1 MLSVGSLFAGIGG
14 FDLGFTACGYNIAW
28 QVERDPWCRRVL
40 AKHWPNVPRF
50 SEIEEVGRH
59 NLSRVDV
66 ICGGFPCQDISLAR
80 PVKGKGLDGERS
92 SLWWEMYRVV
102 SELRPLYVV
111 VENVPNLL
119 NEGIDRV
126 CGALAEIGYDAE
138 WHVISAE
145 DVGAPHTRKR
155 IWIISY
161 PHRKHGTQCN
171 IDPQGHL
178 DHRIGAHTIR
188 HGALGGWEA
197 EPPAL
202 RISDGVPNRVD
213 RLRGL
218 GNSLSPHIAL
228 TLAKLIEEDYNRHMK
243 IIIEVEINT
252 RVVTSEEEQ
261 GATTG
266 ATAGATGS
274 QEIVLVPVVEQED
287 EVPSTK
293 TSTENLD
300 TTKNSDSEHNEQ
312 EIVTSNGHT
321 PRPTCTEEG
330 CDAPVT
336 RKGLCNAHYMQQR
349 RKQYEPSIQAQSIFE
364 RWRKH
369 PEIDYKSR
377 YKDHWCKVFDDLH
390 RIDRVPWDEI
400 RAISEFASKNWVPRF
415 MQSPTKLRQPSKAYP
430 EKKCWEII
438 QSQMKG
444 ELTNDPSDAGAF
456 VDDIDFS

>member
-1 MLSVGSLFAGIGG
+1 
-14 FDLGFTACGYNIAW
+14 
-28 QVERDPWCRRVL
+28 
-40 AKHWPNVPRF
+40 
-50 SEIEEVGRH
+50 
-59 NLSRVDV
+59 
-66 ICGGFPCQDISLAR
+66 
-80 PVKGKGLDGERS
+80 
-92 SLWWEMYRVV
+92 
-102 SELRPLYVV
+102 
-111 VENVPNLL
+111 
-119 NEGIDRV
+119 
-126 CGALAEIGYDAE
+126 
-138 WHVISAE
+138 
-145 DVGAPHTRKR
+145 
-155 IWIISY
+155 
-161 PHRKHGTQCN
+161 
-171 IDPQGHL
+171 
-178 DHRIGAHTIR
+178 
-188 HGALGGWEA
+188 
-197 EPPAL
+197 
-202 RISDGVPNRVD
+202 
-213 RLRGL
+213 
-218 GNSLSPHIAL
+218 
-228 TLAKLIEEDYNRHMK
+228 MK

-266 ATAGATGS
+266 ATTGATGS

>member
-1 MLSVGSLFAGIGG
+1 
-14 FDLGFTACGYNIAW
+14 
-28 QVERDPWCRRVL
+28 
-40 AKHWPNVPRF
+40 
-50 SEIEEVGRH
+50 
-59 NLSRVDV
+59 
-66 ICGGFPCQDISLAR
+66 
-80 PVKGKGLDGERS
+80 
-92 SLWWEMYRVV
+92 
-102 SELRPLYVV
+102 
-111 VENVPNLL
+111 
-119 NEGIDRV
+119 
-126 CGALAEIGYDAE
+126 
-138 WHVISAE
+138 
-145 DVGAPHTRKR
+145 
-155 IWIISY
+155 
-161 PHRKHGTQCN
+161 
-171 IDPQGHL
+171 
-178 DHRIGAHTIR
+178 
-188 HGALGGWEA
+188 
-197 EPPAL
+197 
-202 RISDGVPNRVD
+202 
-213 RLRGL
+213 
-218 GNSLSPHIAL
+218 
-228 TLAKLIEEDYNRHMK
+228 MK
-243 IIIEVEINT
+243 IIIEVEINA

-266 ATAGATGS
+266 ATTGATGS

-300 TTKNSDSEHNEQ
+300 TTKNSDSEQ
-312 EIVTSNGHT
+312 EIVASNGPP

-400 RAISEFASKNWVPRF
+400 RAISEFASKQWVPRF